1 MCNDAVLCVSLPQR
15 LSLLLRA
22 APNWALLTSFCSVNG
37 CQTYLSFLSTVF
49 WEEEGFWEG
58 TEQMAPRL
66 SLQVMSHA
74 TPSGGSL
81 PPEEVGEHFFEY
93 CCSRDVQL
101 VCVWLLL
108 GFLWR
113 WKGWLLQSY
122 HDIVNKHHPSFLLG
136 ALQYE
141 RQCEDLC
148 FPNVS
153 AGFAGT
159 SNNRHN
165 FIKGCLTSRA
175 GAAICIALHSSFVCA
190 CWSQCHENDLEMFFC
205 L

>member
-58 TEQMAPRL
+58 TEQMVPRL
-66 SLQVMSHA
+66 SLQVTSHA

-113 WKGWLLQSY
+113 WKGWLRQSY

-136 ALQYE
+136 HCSMKDSVRISAFQTWVQVLLELQTT
-141 RQCEDLC
+141 
-148 FPNVS
+148 
-153 AGFAGT
+153 GT
-159 SNNRHN
+159 ISL
-165 FIKGCLTSRA
+165 K
-175 GAAICIALHSSFVCA
+175 VV
-190 CWSQCHENDLEMFFC
+190 
-205 L
+205 